1 MAVRRARGRRDLTSP
16 EPFVDEDRAAAPAPT
31 VQQVSEGVYA
41 YVQLEG
47 QWGLNN
53 CAFLVGSSAVT
64 LIDTCYTERRTR
76 ALLNAVADVT
86 DLPISTLLNTHE
98 HGDHTWGNF
107 MLPAT
112 TTIIGHERCGE
123 AMLAAGFGVKAIFPG
138 VEWGDIVLRPPT
150 VTFRDR
156 LTLWVDDL
164 EIQAW
169 HVGPAHSNSDVVL
182 WLPARKVLIAADLVF
197 NGGTPFTLFGSVSG
211 SLAALAELERLD
223 AEVVVPGHG
232 AVAGPETL
240 DRQAAYLRFIQ
251 RLAADAVAA
260 ELTPLEAA
268 MQADLGEF
276 SQLHDPERLV
286 GNLFR
291 AMAEHQGAEPGAPVD
306 FGAALD
312 GMVQYRGGR
321 PLHCMA

>member
-1 MAVRRARGRRDLTSP
+1 MTAAPGPLPDEGR
-16 EPFVDEDRAAAPAPT
+16 EPAPT
-31 VQQVSEGVYA
+31 PTLEEVSDGVYA
-41 YVQLEG
+41 YLQLDG

-53 CAFLVGSSAVT
+53 CAFLVGRSAVT

-76 ALLNAVADVT
+76 WLLDAVNGVT
-86 DLPISTLLNTHE
+86 ELPISTLVNTHE

-107 MLPAT
+107 MLPPT
-112 TTIIGHERCGE
+112 TTIVGHERCGE
-123 AMLAAGFGVKAIFPG
+123 GMLAAGFAVKEIFPG

-150 VTFRDR
+150 VTFRES
-156 LTLWVDDL
+156 LTLWVDEL

-169 HVGPAHSNSDVVL
+169 YVGPAHTNSDVVL

-197 NGGTPFTLFGSVSG
+197 NGGTPFVLFGSVSG
-211 SLAALAELERLD
+211 SLAALAQLERLG

-232 AVAGPETL
+232 AVGGPETL
-240 DRQAAYLRFIQ
+240 GRQAAYLRFVQ
-251 RLAADAVAA
+251 RIAAEAVAA
-260 ELTPLEAA
+260 ELNPLEAA
-268 MQADLGEF
+268 LQADLGEF

-291 AMAEHQGAEPGAPVD
+291 AMAEHQGAEPGVPLD
-306 FGAALD
+306 YGSALG
-312 GMVQYRGGR
+312 GMVQFRGGR

>member
-1 MAVRRARGRRDLTSP
+1 MTSAP
-16 EPFVDEDRAAAPAPT
+16 EAFDNQGPGATHTPT

-41 YVQLEG
+41 YVQLDG

-53 CAFLVGSSAVT
+53 CAFIVGSSAVT

-76 ALLNAVADVT
+76 ALLNAIGEVT
-86 DLPISTLLNTHE
+86 ELQISTLVNTHE

-107 MLPAT
+107 MLPPT
-112 TTIIGHERCGE
+112 TTIIGHEGVGP

-138 VEWGDIVLRPPT
+138 VEWGDIVLRTPT

-169 HVGPAHSNSDVVL
+169 HVGAAHSPTDVVL
-182 WLPARKVLIAADLVF
+182 WIPERKVLLPADLVF
-197 NGGTPFTLFGSVSG
+197 NGGTPFVLFGSVSG
-211 SLAALAELERLD
+211 SLAALEQLEHLG

-232 AVAGPETL
+232 AVGGPEVFGT
-240 DRQAAYLRFIQ
+240 QAAYLRFVQ
-251 RLAADAVAA
+251 RIAA
-260 ELTPLEAA
+260 EAAAAQLSPLEAA
-268 MQADLGEF
+268 LQADLGEF

-286 GNLFR
+286 GNLVR
-291 AMAEHQGAEPGAPVD
+291 AIAELDGAEPGAPVD

-312 GMVQYRGGR
+312 GMVQFRGGR

>member
-1 MAVRRARGRRDLTSP
+1 LTS
-16 EPFVDEDRAAAPAPT
+16 APAPFGDHGPDKPPIPT
-31 VQQVSEGVYA
+31 VEQVSEGVYA
-41 YVQLEG
+41 YVQLDG

-76 ALLNAVADVT
+76 ALLNAIGEVT
-86 DLPISTLLNTHE
+86 ELPISTLVNTHE

-107 MLPAT
+107 MLPPT
-112 TTIIGHERCGE
+112 TTIVGHEGVGH

-138 VEWGDIVLRPPT
+138 VEWGEIVLRTPT

-164 EIQAW
+164 EVQAW
-169 HVGPAHSNSDVVL
+169 HVGPAHSPSDVVL
-182 WLPARKVLIAADLVF
+182 WIPARKLLLAADLVF
-197 NGGTPFTLFGSVSG
+197 NGGTPFVLFGSVSR
-211 SLAALAELERLD
+211 SLAVLEQLEHLG

-232 AVAGPETL
+232 AVGGPEVL
-240 DRQAAYLRFIQ
+240 GAQAAYLRFLRRI
-251 RLAADAVAA
+251 AA
-260 ELTPLEAA
+260 EAAAAQLSPLEAA
-268 MQADLGEF
+268 LQADLGEF
-276 SQLHDPERLV
+276 RQLHDPERLV

-291 AMAEHQGAEPGAPVD
+291 AMAEHQGAEPGAPID

-312 GMVQYRGGR
+312 GMVQFRGGR

>member
-1 MAVRRARGRRDLTSP
+1 MTSAP
-16 EPFVDEDRAAAPAPT
+16 EAFDNQGPGATHTPT

-41 YVQLEG
+41 YVQLDG

-53 CAFLVGSSAVT
+53 CAFIVGSSAVT

-76 ALLNAVADVT
+76 ALLNAIGEVT
-86 DLPISTLLNTHE
+86 ELPISTLVNTHE

-107 MLPAT
+107 MLPPT
-112 TTIIGHERCGE
+112 TTIIGHEGVGH

-138 VEWGDIVLRPPT
+138 VEWGDIVLRTPT

-169 HVGPAHSNSDVVL
+169 HVGPAHSTSDVVL
-182 WLPARKVLIAADLVF
+182 WLPGAKGADRCRSGVQRRHPVRAVRIGQRQLGRARAARAPWC
-197 NGGTPFTLFGSVSG
+197 GGRRARATARSAGRRCSV
-211 SLAALAELERLD
+211 
-223 AEVVVPGHG
+223 P
-232 AVAGPETL
+232 
-240 DRQAAYLRFIQ
+240 QAAYLRFVQ
-251 RLAADAVAA
+251 RIAA
-260 ELTPLEAA
+260 EAAAAQLSPLEAA
-268 MQADLGEF
+268 LQADLGEF

-286 GNLFR
+286 GNLVR
-291 AMAEHQGAEPGAPVD
+291 AIAELHGAEPGAPVD

-312 GMVQYRGGR
+312 GMVQFRGGR